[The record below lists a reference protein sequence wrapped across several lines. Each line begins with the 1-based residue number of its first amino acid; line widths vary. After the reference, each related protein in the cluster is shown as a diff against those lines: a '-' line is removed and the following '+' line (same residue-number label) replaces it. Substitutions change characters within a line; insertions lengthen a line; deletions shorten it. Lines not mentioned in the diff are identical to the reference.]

1 MKNPNQ
7 TEKRDLIEQALQE
20 AVSGGAALNCSIS
33 CHIFSINVCYIDLC
47 GEPGICAS
55 RSR

>member
-1 MKNPNQ
+1 MNHPN
-7 TEKRDLIEQALQE
+7 ERNELIEQALQE

-33 CHIFSINVCYIDLC
+33 CHVFSINVCYIDLC
-47 GEPGICAS
+47 GEPGICAA